1 MKIVIAPDAYKES
14 LAAPAVA
21 ACIRDGFADIFPDA
35 EFVLR
40 PVADGGEGTLD
51 ALLASLGG
59 ERRRH
64 GVTGPLGECVAAQ
77 WGLAGDTA
85 LIELAEAAGLA
96 LVPPALRDPTRTTSY
111 GVGELMRAALDAGA
125 RRLTVTLGG
134 SATCDGGA
142 GLLQALGIRLLDE
155 HDRPIGFG
163 GGALARLSRLD
174 ASGLDPRLADCTV
187 DAICDVAIPLTGPQG
202 AAVLFA
208 PQKGASPAQVAE
220 LDAALAHYGAVLRRD
235 LRDIPLEAAGAAGGC
250 AAALLALG
258 ARLVG
263 GAEHVLQRVGLDA
276 ELADADLAITGE
288 GRMDAQTLRGK
299 APYAVAQLA
308 ARHGTPVIGIAG
320 SLGDG
325 VGELAAHFQAVFP
338 VVPGPCSR
346 EQALSDAATNLRTT
360 ARNVAATLRLGGWLG
375 REAGLNS
382 KS

>member
-1 MKIVIAPDAYKES
+1 
-14 LAAPAVA
+14 
-21 ACIRDGFADIFPDA
+21 
-35 EFVLR
+35 
-40 PVADGGEGTLD
+40 
-51 ALLASLGG
+51 
-59 ERRRH
+59 
-64 GVTGPLGECVAAQ
+64 
-77 WGLAGDTA
+77 
-85 LIELAEAAGLA
+85 
-96 LVPPALRDPTRTTSY
+96 
-111 GVGELMRAALDAGA
+111 
-125 RRLTVTLGG
+125 
-134 SATCDGGA
+134 
-142 GLLQALGIRLLDE
+142 
-155 HDRPIGFG
+155 
-163 GGALARLSRLD
+163 
-174 ASGLDPRLADCTV
+174 
-187 DAICDVAIPLTGPQG
+187 
-202 AAVLFA
+202 
-208 PQKGASPAQVAE
+208 
-220 LDAALAHYGAVLRRD
+220 
-235 LRDIPLEAAGAAGGC
+235 IPLEAAGAAGGC
-250 AAALLALG
+250 AAALLVLG